1 MFNSRFSLS
10 QFSLQSA
17 DDEFDLE
24 VSASFSD
31 SLKNVSGFGVSII
44 VSQNMYDS
52 LMNYTKS
59 IASIIAEFNSSDT
72 LLGTFDGFVG
82 IVLDFD
88 AASSLRSK
96 SNFIKDIDS
105 SQEIKEDLNSKCY
118 VSKDMLIGQENA
130 GVISFDEKLSYSIA
144 ISKDLAYNLIVTDLL
159 SCNVSSV
166 ILENEKITINVTI
179 PVNGRL
185 EIDSDIFEVL
195 LNGENA
201 LHLHSGEWL
210 FLDRNIESISIDSGT
225 GGALTGSLIYNERYL

>member
-10 QFSLQSA
+10 QFSLQSV

-31 SLKNVSGFGVSII
+31 SLKNVSGFGVSI
-44 VSQNMYDS
+44 VVVEKMYDS
-52 LMNYTKS
+52 LMNFTKTIS
-59 IASIIAEFNSSDT
+59 SIIAEFNSSDE
-72 LLGTFDGFVG
+72 
-82 IVLDFD
+82 
-88 AASSLRSK
+88 ASSLRSK
-96 SNFIKDIDS
+96 SSFIKDIDS
-105 SQEIKEDLNSKCY
+105 SQEIEENLKSKCY
-118 VSKDMLIGQENA
+118 VSKDMFIGQGNA

-144 ISKDLAYNLIVTDLL
+144 ISKDLVYNLIVTDLL
-159 SCNVSSV
+159 SCDVSSV

-179 PVNGRL
+179 PDNGRL
-185 EIDSDIFEVL
+185 EIDSDIFTLL

-210 FLDRNIESISIDSGT
+210 FLDRDIENISIDSGT

>member
-10 QFSLQSA
+10 RFSLQSV

-31 SLKNVSGFGVSII
+31 SLKNVSGFGVSI
-44 VSQNMYDS
+44 VVAEKMYDS
-52 LMNYTKS
+52 LMNFTKTIS
-59 IASIIAEFNSSDT
+59 SIIAEFNSSDT

-88 AASSLRSK
+88 AASNLRNK
-96 SNFIKDIDS
+96 SSFIKDIDS
-105 SQEIKEDLNSKCY
+105 SQEIEENLKSKCY
-118 VSKDMLIGQENA
+118 MSKDMFIGQGNA

-144 ISKDLAYNLIVTDLL
+144 ISKDLVYNLIVTDLL
-159 SCNVSSV
+159 SCDVSSV

-179 PVNGRL
+179 PANGRL

-195 LNGENA
+195 LDGENA
-201 LHLHSGEWL
+201 LHLHSGEWI
-210 FLDRNIESISIDSGT
+210 FLDRDVENISIDSGT